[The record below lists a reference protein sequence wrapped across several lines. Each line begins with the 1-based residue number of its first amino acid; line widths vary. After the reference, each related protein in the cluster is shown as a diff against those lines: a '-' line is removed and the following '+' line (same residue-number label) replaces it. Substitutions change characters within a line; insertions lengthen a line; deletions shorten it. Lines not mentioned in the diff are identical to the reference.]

1 MGLQIKRTCRDVND
15 VTAVKALSC
24 SLVRPGPEYASEMLN
39 SSSKSSSRIA
49 SIQRRVT
56 KLILKRD
63 EEYPVRLRE
72 LRLLSLEDRRFIAD
86 AVFFL
91 NHSVC
96 LSLNSRVQFS
106 RDVNRGLVLEPM
118 DTPNL
123 VTCYLITNLFKFSF
137 MESSPS

>member
-15 VTAVKALSC
+15 VTALKALSC
-24 SLVRPGPEYASEMLN
+24 SLVRPGPKYASEMLN

-72 LRLLSLEDRRFIAD
+72 LRLLSLEDRGFIAD

-91 NHSVC
+91 NDSIC
-96 LSLNSRVQFS
+96 LTLDSRIHS
-106 RDVNRGLVLEPM
+106 RDINRGLVLGPM
-118 DTPNL
+118 GTPCKSCHL
-123 VTCYLITNLFKFSF
+123 LFKN
-137 MESSPS
+137 

>member
-1 MGLQIKRTCRDVND
+1 MGLQIKRTFRDVND
-15 VTAVKALSC
+15 VTALKALSC
-24 SLVRPGPEYASEMLN
+24 SLVRPGPKYASEMLN

-72 LRLLSLEDRRFIAD
+72 LRLLSLEDRGFIAD

-91 NHSVC
+91 NDSIC
-96 LSLNSRVQFS
+96 LTLDSRIQFS
-106 RDVNRGLVLEPM
+106 RDINRGLVLGPM
-118 DTPNL
+118 GTPCKSCHL
-123 VTCYLITNLFKFSF
+123 LFKN
-137 MESSPS
+137 

>member
-15 VTAVKALSC
+15 VTALKALSC
-24 SLVRPGPEYASEMLN
+24 SLVRPGPKYASEMLN
-39 SSSKSSSRIA
+39 SSSKSSSCIA

-72 LRLLSLEDRRFIAD
+72 LRLLSLEDRGFIAD

-91 NHSVC
+91 NDSIC
-96 LSLNSRVQFS
+96 LTLDSRIQFC
-106 RDVNRGLVLEPM
+106 RDINRGLVLGPM
-118 DTPNL
+118 GTPCKSWHL
-123 VTCYLITNLFKFSF
+123 LFKN
-137 MESSPS
+137 

>member
-15 VTAVKALSC
+15 VTALKALSC

-72 LRLLSLEDRRFIAD
+72 LRLLSLEDRGFIAD
-86 AVFFL
+86 VVFFL
-91 NHSVC
+91 NDSIC
-96 LSLNSRVQFS
+96 FTLDSRIQFS
-106 RDVNRGLVLEPM
+106 RDINRGLVLGPM
-118 DTPNL
+118 GTPCKSCHL
-123 VTCYLITNLFKFSF
+123 LFKN
-137 MESSPS
+137 

>member
-15 VTAVKALSC
+15 VTALKALSC

-56 KLILKRD
+56 KLILKGD

-72 LRLLSLEDRRFIAD
+72 LRLLSLEDRGFIAD
-86 AVFFL
+86 VVFFL
-91 NHSVC
+91 NDSIC
-96 LSLNSRVQFS
+96 LTLDSRIQFS
-106 RDVNRGLVLEPM
+106 RDINRGLVRGPM
-118 DTPNL
+118 GTPCKSCHL
-123 VTCYLITNLFKFSF
+123 LFKN
-137 MESSPS
+137 